1 MATAP
6 TYRLQ
11 DANRHEE
18 DRMLW
23 RMLVLP
29 VLALALA
36 GVAACGDDDDGG
48 GPSETTAPADI
59 ATDAPSD
66 GATTVQ
72 AIDFAF
78 DKASIGGEA
87 GSTVEIDFSNEGLAT
102 HTFTVDEID
111 VDLQLSPGESG
122 TVQFT
127 FPDESFEFYCRF
139 HPTQMRGTLEPGG

>member
-1 MATAP
+1 
-6 TYRLQ
+6 
-11 DANRHEE
+11 
-18 DRMLW
+18 MLW
-23 RMLVLP
+23 RILVMP

-36 GVAACGDDDDGG
+36 GVAACGDDDSGDDD
-48 GPSETTAPADI
+48 PAETTAPAGT
-59 ATDAPSD
+59 ATDAPSE
-66 GATTVQ
+66 GAITVQ

-78 DKASIGGEA
+78 DKASISGEA

-102 HTFTVDEID
+102 HTFTVDELE
-111 VDLQLSPGESG
+111 VDLVLSAGESG

>member
-1 MATAP
+1 
-6 TYRLQ
+6 
-11 DANRHEE
+11 
-18 DRMLW
+18 MLW
-23 RMLVLP
+23 RMLVVP

-36 GVAACGDDDDGG
+36 GVAACGDDDGDGDD
-48 GPSETTAPADI
+48 GPSETTASADV
-59 ATDAPSD
+59 ATDTPSD

-87 GSTVEIDFSNEGLAT
+87 GSTIEVDFSNEGLAT

-111 VDLQLSPGESG
+111 VDLQLSPGDSG